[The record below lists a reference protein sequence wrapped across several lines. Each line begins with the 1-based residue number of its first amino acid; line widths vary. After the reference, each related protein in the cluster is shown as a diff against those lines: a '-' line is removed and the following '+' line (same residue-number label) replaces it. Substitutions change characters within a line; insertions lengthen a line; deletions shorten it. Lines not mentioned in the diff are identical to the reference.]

1 MILNAYSIFDR
12 KALQYHPPF
21 FASTD
26 GAAIRSLRDLVSDI
40 NTTVGRHPAD
50 YVLFLVGRYDDSNG
64 SFLPLSPLSH
74 VVDAVA
80 VAPAAPAPLF
90 EQRPART
97 DPLENPHNRGV

>member
-26 GAAIRSLRDLVSDI
+26 GAAIRSVGDLVSDL
-40 NTTVGRHPAD
+40 NTNVGRHPAD

-64 SFLPLSPLSH
+64 SFLPLSPLAH

-80 VAPAAPAPLF
+80 LVPAAPSGPLF
-90 EQRPART
+90 RT
-97 DPLENPHNRGV
+97 DAAGTTYTNGKE